1 MALVVAAAKLALAA
15 AAPCL
20 HYQKT
25 VFCRVPESSLC
36 ALFRA
41 HDEDLLCRVSP
52 EEHTAKKKHT
62 GNLTLRR
69 VPRAST
75 PSRSNY
81 PMGDALAAHGAGR
94 GCGGGQQQEDRIG
107 DRMHTRQ
114 TRMR

>member
-20 HYQKT
+20 AP
-25 VFCRVPESSLC
+25 RVAGAVLIR
-36 ALFRA
+36 RA
-41 HDEDLLCRVSP
+41 PHLV
-52 EEHTAKKKHT
+52 
-62 GNLTLRR
+62 GI
-69 VPRAST
+69 T
-75 PSRSNY
+75 PWA
-81 PMGDALAAHGAGR
+81 MLLAAHGAGR